1 MYDFK
6 QEEKYDEMHKEQCLK
21 KTMIIRD
28 SNI

>member
-6 QEEKYDEMHKEQCLK
+6 QEEEYYELHKEQCLK
-21 KTMIIRD
+21 KTVVIRD